1 MKACLLILV
10 VILFVAPL
18 GAQSVESPAS
28 DPESVMSAPAAQ
40 TQGTNSGD
48 LQFPVFRTLGGMGL
62 VVSLIAAA
70 YFAARKYAPKYFG
83 KSMGEKNLR
92 IVETLSMGDRRSVSL
107 IEVANQRFLIGH
119 TSHQINLIAT
129 LPDSVSLVSA
139 PEEEAAD
146 GPGPTLRKE
155 PRMPFKRLFDVEKRR
170 PTKSATHP
178 IPDDI
183 RTKMRQLRE
192 ALERP

>member
-1 MKACLLILV
+1 MKACPLILMV
-10 VILFVAPL
+10 VLLSLAPL
-18 GAQSVESPAS
+18 MAQSAESPTPDS
-28 DPESVMSAPAAQ
+28 SPAPHGEAA
-40 TQGTNSGD
+40 GAGD
-48 LQFPVFRTLGGMGL
+48 LQFPVLRTLGGMGV

-83 KSMGEKNLR
+83 KTMGEKNLR
-92 IVETLSMGDRRSVSL
+92 IVESLSMGDRRSVSL

-119 TSHQINLIAT
+119 TPHQINLLAT
-129 LPDSVSLVSA
+129 LPDSVSLVSE
-139 PEEEAAD
+139 PEEQAAD
-146 GPGPTLRKE
+146 SPSPTLRKE
-155 PRMPFKRLFDVEKRR
+155 PRAPFRRLFEVEKKR
-170 PTKSATHP
+170 PVKSAAHP